1 MPYDAGDDSSFGP
14 LVSERFFIS
23 DSILDNN
30 DCGLVLVNGRSYRLD
45 SGILINSLVS
55 TDDVIISLTSFSG
68 VLEHFLG
75 NYGVFSVILRVHY
88 QALCRSS
95 LIDLSE
101 ELGLDR
107 VQGEQRTLALTAS

>member
-68 VLEHFLG
+68 VL
-75 NYGVFSVILRVHY
+75 
-88 QALCRSS
+88 CRSS